1 MYPISSRDKRRSL
14 GLPQGYET
22 VLGAS
27 RTLLRVLRVLNI
39 AAGIGMAVAF
49 VMSFIFEPRF
59 HEFFSK
65 KPPHIDAAWMIP
77 TLRLWLVL
85 GVGMVAASHVL
96 FSRLLAI
103 VGTVRAGDPFVID
116 NAVRL
121 KTIAWCMLALQL
133 LHLTFGLLAAIMNAA
148 GSNIDFHFSLTGTLI
163 GWAAVMLVFVL
174 ARVFEEG
181 ARIRTDLETMI

>member
-1 MYPISSRDKRRSL
+1 VPQSYDK
-14 GLPQGYET
+14 

-27 RTLLRVLRVLNI
+27 RTLLRILRVLNI
-39 AAGIGMAVAF
+39 AAGLGMIVAF
-49 VMSFIFEPRF
+49 AMSFFFEPLF

-65 KPPHIDAAWMIP
+65 KPPHIDAAWMVP

-96 FSRLLAI
+96 FSGLLAM
-103 VGTVRAGDPFVID
+103 VRTVRAGDPFVPD
-116 NAVRL
+116 NAARL

-133 LHLTFGLLAAIMNAA
+133 LHLTFGVLASIMNAA
-148 GSNIDFHFSLTGTLI
+148 GSNIDFDFSLTGTLI
-163 GWAAVMLVFVL
+163 GWAAVLLVFVL

-181 ARIRTDLETMI
+181 TRIRTDLETMI

>member
-1 MYPISSRDKRRSL
+1 V
-14 GLPQGYET
+14 PQGYET

-27 RTLLRVLRVLNI
+27 RTLLRILLVLNI
-39 AAGIGMAVAF
+39 AAGAGMLAALPT
-49 VMSFIFEPRF
+49 SFIFAPIF

-65 KPPHIDAAWMIP
+65 RPPHIDPAFMLP
-77 TLRLWLVL
+77 VLRLWLVL
-85 GVGMVAASHVL
+85 GLGMVAATHVF

-103 VGTVRAGDPFVID
+103 VGTVRAGDPFVAD

-133 LHLTFGLLAAIMNAA
+133 LHLSFGLMAAVMNAA
-148 GSNIDFHFSLTGTLI
+148 GSNIHFDFSLTGTLI
-163 GWAAVMLVFVL
+163 GWAAVLLMFVL

-181 ARIRTDLETMI
+181 ARIRSDLEAMI